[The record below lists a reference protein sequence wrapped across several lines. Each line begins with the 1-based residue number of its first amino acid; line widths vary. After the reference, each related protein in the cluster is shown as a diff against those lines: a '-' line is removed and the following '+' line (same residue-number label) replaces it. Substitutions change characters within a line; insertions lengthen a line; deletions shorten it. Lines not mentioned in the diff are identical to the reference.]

1 MSRYL
6 TTKDYFNT
14 QEEFHLEYISELD
27 MLKTYPVPNNLDTY
41 YDHPDYISHTD
52 QKKTLIDKIY
62 QFIKNYS
69 LDKKVNLIKNL
80 STTEKTILDIGAGT
94 GDFLK
99 SAQKDGWKIHGI
111 EPNKQARLKALTKE
125 ITLKESLADITKEK
139 FDVITLWHVLEHLP
153 DFENEIN
160 NIQKKLK
167 QNGYLVIAVPNYKS
181 YDAKHYKQFWAAYDT
196 PRHLWH
202 FSKESIKRL
211 FKPYKLELVQT
222 KPMIFDSFYISLLS
236 EKYKSGKN
244 NYLMAFFI
252 GLVSNLKGI
261 LSKEYSSHIY
271 ILKKQNN

>member
-14 QEEFHLEYISELD
+14 QEEFHLEYITELD
-27 MLKTYPVPNNLDTY
+27 MLQTYPVPKNLDTY

-52 QKKTLIDKIY
+52 QKKNIIDKIY
-62 QFIKNYS
+62 QFIKHYS
-69 LDKKVNLIKNL
+69 LNKKVGLIEKL

-99 SAQKDGWKIHGI
+99 SAKKNGWKIHGV
-111 EPNKQARLKALTKE
+111 EPNQQARLKALTKE
-125 ITLKESLADITKEK
+125 VTLKESLADIPAEK

-153 DFENEIN
+153 DLENEIN

-211 FKPYKLELVQT
+211 FKPYKLKLVQT
-222 KPMIFDSFYISLLS
+222 KPMLFDSFYVSLLS
-236 EKYKSGKN
+236 EKYKSGNN
-244 NYLMAFFI
+244 NYLMAFLI
-252 GLVSNLKGI
+252 GLVSNIKGL

-271 ILKKQNN
+271 ILKKAK